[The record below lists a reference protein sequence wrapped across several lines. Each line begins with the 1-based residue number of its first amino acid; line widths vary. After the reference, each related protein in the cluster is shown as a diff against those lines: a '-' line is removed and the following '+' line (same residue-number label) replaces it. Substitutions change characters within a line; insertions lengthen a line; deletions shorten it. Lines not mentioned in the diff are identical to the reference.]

1 MLFVFIV
8 ICYLSLVIV
17 NLFFEGAKIQ
27 KMLTTVL
34 AEGAKTWRMGRC
46 TLHEGR
52 WATEML
58 PRVAKWIQK
67 VAQKEPKGPKMEP
80 KGPKMKPRGD
90 KREPRGPKWEPNG
103 SRKRAKIEPKT
114 DPKIEQVENKK
125 LILV

>member
-1 MLFVFIV
+1 M
-8 ICYLSLVIV
+8 SLVIV

-58 PRVAKWIQK
+58 PRGAKWIQK

-80 KGPKMKPRGD
+80 RGA
-90 KREPRGPKWEPNG
+90 KREPRG
-103 SRKRAKIEPKT
+103 AKI
-114 DPKIEQVENKK
+114 NKK
-125 LILV
+125 